1 MTRRMGYCRIISM
14 LLLIISTKGIYA
26 LQSFTCENTLNKNG
40 ELGAFS
46 KNQHVIKNK
55 GRDLST
61 FYIETEN
68 SKKFFNKGSWY
79 WSDESTGLKR
89 INLIELSNK
98 LKLKDPNFQIRYNHK
113 SLQRLEVSPILKNS
127 KNSFFPNI
135 TIELLNNNL
144 FAHKSET
151 LPKSL
156 KAINSSNYYIE
167 YSEKFL
173 IPTRIIYVLN
183 SAFINESLMCQKVAD
198 RKLNIPALRNYVDL
212 TNSPKDWP
220 KELDALKDSI
230 AVLIIESILKKK
242 NDISIIEKFSDYLNR
257 DNLYEVLLDRS
268 LNLENHS
275 KSVLESIISSFNFSG
290 AKEEKGNLAY
300 VDQVSIDEVSLAN
313 MDIDH
318 SKLADDKD
326 SIKINKYINKKVL
339 TQVELT
345 KINETNQFFFYFKS
359 MDFDKLIKVGPFN
372 FKSIYWQKSKKNIS
386 SCTQRV
392 KRHLSEYERKSFVF
406 KRNNFSELQ
415 VDKILFERDNR
426 RFPLEEFIITNNCR
440 GAGNFEFEWPGIIKS
455 NFHVPVSVVNS
466 ILDQTPYYTEE
477 RMSKFYDQG
486 KLISNFGFNLKDF
499 TVSLWSNFK
508 EDEYSWKSIGS
519 FSKATDNC
527 SIEKIK
533 NDYLDKEVNFKEVKF
548 KYDLGRIEYDQFPSE
563 TRKKSGYNSFKTP
576 IIYVKTPCNDKELKK
591 LGPPKH
597 FFPPKP
603 HYLSNSLKY
612 WEKKTCSIVPIN
624 FFYYEDLIKY
634 QVHLSKFEVDG
645 VYVGQN
651 RKSSPVETTEYDQA
665 LLKNEK
671 YRVKYDFS
679 NVYSFTKANIAKS
692 EKDDKLTINLTSK
705 DFNLII
711 GNISISELRS
721 KIQREKFQS
730 TLRPWQTDNVKGV
743 YKLVGIEPFDL
754 SSYYKDSP
762 IDKHSTFSLFYN
774 SNGEVL
780 NQHDTNIG
788 IEQWFLRVQNGKLV
802 LDLISHERITPVAR
816 IILDYKI

>member
-1 MTRRMGYCRIISM
+1 MGYYCIFKVLY
-14 LLLIISTKGIYA
+14 LLTLSQGIYA

-46 KNQHVIKNK
+46 RNQHIIKDK

-61 FYIETEN
+61 FYIESDKT
-68 SKKFFNKGSWY
+68 KKFFKNGSWY
-79 WSDESTGLKR
+79 WSDEENNLKR
-89 INLIELSNK
+89 INLINLSKKFK
-98 LKLKDPNFQIRYNHK
+98 LRFPNLQVRYNHK
-113 SLQRLEVSPILKNS
+113 SLQRLEVSPIMKDME
-127 KNSFFPNI
+127 NSFFPKI
-135 TIELLNNNL
+135 RIELLNKNL
-144 FAHKSET
+144 FAHKNET

-173 IPTRIIYVLN
+173 IPTRIIYKLN

-198 RKLNIPALRNYVDL
+198 RKVKLSDLGKHVDL
-212 TNSPKDWP
+212 TDSPQSWP

-230 AVLIIESILKKK
+230 ALLLIDSILKKR
-242 NDISIIEKFSDYLNR
+242 NDLSIIKKFSNYLNR
-257 DNLYEVLLDRS
+257 ENFYEVLLDKS
-268 LNLENHS
+268 LDLEFYSQDKIENII
-275 KSVLESIISSFNFSG
+275 KSLSLSVSE
-290 AKEEKGNLAY
+290 KEKGNLAY
-300 VDQVSIDEVSLAN
+300 VDLVNKDEISLAN
-313 MDIDH
+313 MAIDH
-318 SKLADDKD
+318 TKLADDKD

-345 KINETNQFFFYFKS
+345 KNKDANEFFFYFKS
-359 MDFDKLIKVGPFN
+359 QDFEKLIKVGPFN
-372 FKSIYWQKSKKNIS
+372 FESIYWQKSLKNIS

-406 KRNNFSELQ
+406 KRNNYSNLKL
-415 VDKILFERDNR
+415 DKILFERANR

-455 NFHVPVSVVNS
+455 NFHVPISVVNS

-477 RMSKFYDQG
+477 RMSKFYDKG
-486 KLISNFGFNLKDF
+486 EFISNFGFNILDF
-499 TVSLWSNFK
+499 AVTTWSKFN

-519 FSKATDNC
+519 FSKASDNC
-527 SIEKIK
+527 SINDIK
-533 NDYLDKEVNFKEVKF
+533 SDYLPKELDFKDVKF
-548 KYDLGRIEYDQFPSE
+548 RYDMGRIEYDQFPSE
-563 TRKKSGYNSFKTP
+563 TRKKSGYNSFNTP
-576 IIYVKTPCNDKELKK
+576 IIYVKTPCNDQELKK

-603 HYLSNSLKY
+603 YYLSNSQKY

-651 RKSSPVETTEYDQA
+651 RKSSPVETTHYDQS
-665 LLKNEK
+665 LLKNDK
-671 YRVKYDFS
+671 NRVKYDFTK
-679 NVYSFTKANIAKS
+679 VYSFTDAKVS
-692 EKDDKLTINLTSK
+692 KDETNNKLTINLTSK
-705 DFNLII
+705 KFNLLI
-711 GNISISELRS
+711 GNISITDLRN
-721 KIQREKFQS
+721 KTQREKFQS
-730 TLRPWQTDNVKGV
+730 TLRPWQTDNVRGV
-743 YKLVGIEPFDL
+743 YKLIGIEPFDL
-754 SSYYKDSP
+754 SAHYKNSP
-762 IDKHSTFSLFYN
+762 IAKDSTFSLFYN
-774 SNGEVL
+774 SDGELL

-788 IEQWFLRVQNGKLV
+788 IEQWFLRVQNEKLV